1 MQTNMFKCL
10 LNAPLANFTIA
21 FSLIGNV
28 LSVPP
33 LAMLLN
39 SILPAVSKVVRA
51 GLIVELLL
59 STTKLSSLH
68 RLDAFCP

>member
-1 MQTNMFKCL
+1 
-10 LNAPLANFTIA
+10 
-21 FSLIGNV
+21 
-28 LSVPP
+28 VPP